1 MLVRSKHR
9 SCCLARSSGCL
20 VLALTLATCN
30 SPVQAE
36 SERSISGVVLDSLLG
51 LPVQDALV
59 RLTGSAF
66 TASTNS
72 AGRFEFLSIPAGPW
86 TVEVTRYGY
95 APSAP
100 QAVEV
105 VEGFERHLRID
116 LAPKPIA
123 LGNSLVVRSLN
134 SSPAP
139 TGVRTYDFRQI
150 QRAGHRTVADALDAI
165 PGVRVYGS
173 SETPGGTR
181 VSVGGAAPERVAVL
195 LDGVPL
201 ASGSSGAVDLDAVP
215 LSAVT
220 SIEVSPGS
228 RSAGSGDAA
237 IGGSVNLLTSSAS
250 RLVRQDFELS
260 TGSFGTYRG
269 MANSGF
275 NLGANHI
282 EGVLETNGRGHQFS
296 YPDGDSTVKR
306 QGVQARSWRGFAGFS
321 NAGHR
326 WPRVSAFVYNSTVGI
341 PGALEQLQPG
351 ATARNQRLR
360 AQGSWPW
367 LQGRHVSAEGALWYE
382 SGEDHVRS
390 LETRIKT
397 DSDWRERFIGAR
409 QKVGLSLGAA
419 NFGGEFEL
427 RSRRMEGTDRVPSQ
441 SFGVHE
447 QTEFSLRASAKGTS
461 GVPGGVVSLTL
472 MGAADGDQR
481 STPVYSPR
489 ADIEYAHR
497 AGVYSRAGWGRSFR
511 RPPLTSLFW
520 KSDAFVAG
528 NPNLKPERA
537 VEWDLAAG
545 VHRGGFILESRYFE
559 RSLRDIISWE
569 RDAMGRYQPRN
580 VSRAVTLGREDHA
593 ILELWHSSLTLSY
606 SHIFTAATDRSG
618 EVNHDGMELVMSPRH
633 THDLSA
639 DYYVGRMSGRLSGRW
654 VSSRELRRDNVSGK
668 VLPPYRLFD
677 AYARIA
683 VRRLAPSLT
692 LGIRINNITNERV
705 DLLERYPSP
714 GRALSVE
721 TVISF

>member
-1 MLVRSKHR
+1 MLVRRKHR
-9 SCCLARSSGCL
+9 SCCLALSSVCL
-20 VLALTLATCN
+20 VLGLTLTTCN
-30 SPVQAE
+30 SQVQAE
-36 SERSISGVVLDSLLG
+36 SEHSISGVVFDSLLG

-59 RLTGSAF
+59 RLTGSSF

-72 AGRFEFLSIPAGPW
+72 AGRFEFVSIPAGLW
-86 TVEVTRYGY
+86 TATVTRYGY
-95 APSAP
+95 VPSAP

-105 VEGFERHLRID
+105 LEGFERHLRVK
-116 LAPKPIA
+116 LVPKPIA
-123 LGNSLVVRSLN
+123 LGNSLVVRSPI
-134 SSPAP
+134 SRTAA
-139 TGVRTYDFRQI
+139 TGVRTYDSRQI

-165 PGVRVYGS
+165 PGVRIYGS
-173 SETPGGTR
+173 SETSGGTR
-181 VSVGGAAPERVAVL
+181 VSVGGASPERVAVL

-201 ASGSSGAVDLDAVP
+201 ASGSAGAVDLDVIP
-215 LSAVT
+215 LSAVK

-250 RLVRQDFELS
+250 QTIRQDLELS
-260 TGSFGTYRG
+260 TGSFGAYRG
-269 MANSGF
+269 TANSGF
-275 NLGANHI
+275 NLGANRI
-282 EGVLETNGRGHQFS
+282 EGALETNGRGHQFS
-296 YPDGDSTVKR
+296 YPDGDSTAKR
-306 QGVQARSWRGFAGFS
+306 QGVQAHTWRGFAGFS
-321 NAGHR
+321 SAGQRGPH
-326 WPRVSAFVYNSTVGI
+326 VSAFVYNSTVGI

-351 ATARNQRLR
+351 AATHNVRLR

-367 LQGRHVSAEGALWYE
+367 LQGKHVSAEGALWYE

-409 QKVGLSLGAA
+409 QKLGLSLGSA
-419 NFGGEFEL
+419 NLGGEFEV

-441 SFGVHE
+441 SFGVHD
-447 QTEFSLRASAKGTS
+447 QTEFSLRALAKGTS
-461 GVPGGVVSLTL
+461 GFPGGIVSLTL

-489 ADIEYAHR
+489 ADMEYAHR
-497 AGVYSRAGWGRSFR
+497 GGVYVRLGWGRSFR

-537 VEWDLAAG
+537 VEWDLTAG
-545 VHRGGFILESRYFE
+545 VHRGGFLLESRYFE

-569 RDAMGRYQPRN
+569 RGAMGRYQPRN
-580 VSRAVTLGREDHA
+580 VPRAFTFGREDHA
-593 ILELWHSSLTLSY
+593 SLELWHAGLTLSY
-606 SHIFTAATDRSG
+606 SHIFTAASDRSG
-618 EVNHDGMELVMSPRH
+618 EVNHDGMVLVMSPRH

-639 DYYVGRMSGRLSGRW
+639 DFSAGRISGRLSGRW

-668 VLPPYRLFD
+668 TLAPYRLFD

-683 VRRLAPSLT
+683 VRRLPPSLT
-692 LGIRINNITNERV
+692 LGIRVNNITNERV

-714 GRALSVE
+714 GRTVSVE
-721 TVISF
+721 TVIAF